1 MKKAVFVFV
10 LLCFQMFFGQ
20 EKEVL
25 KIDWPEEYEWKVVH
39 NYESDKTDFIIFIP
53 KNENENNWTIRCS
66 SMVFRNTPLSNV
78 DFIIKHYE
86 NNFSKQIPSAKFT
99 LLEKSNEEKNFWFIS
114 KIENPSP
121 SLEAESDSDSV
132 LLYII
137 QKENTL
143 YQVMIAVKEK
153 SLSEEFVKKWSKVFR
168 SGEFFYE
175 YSDKTQ

>member
-1 MKKAVFVFV
+1 MKKLVFLCLV
-10 LLCFQMFFGQ
+10 LFSGMFFGQ

-25 KIDWPEEYEWKVVH
+25 KIDWPKEYEWKVVH
-39 NYESDKTDFIIFIP
+39 NYESDKTDFIILIP

-66 SMVFRNTPLSNV
+66 SMIFRNTPLSNV

-121 SLEAESDSDSV
+121 SLEAESDSV

-153 SLSEEFVKKWSKVFR
+153 TLSKEFIKKWSKVFR

>member
-1 MKKAVFVFV
+1 MKKLVFLCVV
-10 LLCFQMFFGQ
+10 LFSGIFFGQ
-20 EKEVL
+20 KKEVL
-25 KIDWPEEYEWKVVH
+25 KIDWPKEYEWKVVH
-39 NYESDKTDFIIFIP
+39 NYESDKTDFIILIP
-53 KNENENNWTIRCS
+53 KNENENNWTICCS
-66 SMVFRNTPLSNV
+66 SMIFRNTPLSNV

-121 SLEAESDSDSV
+121 SLEAESDSV

-153 SLSEEFVKKWSKVFR
+153 TLSKEFIKKWSKVFR

>member
-1 MKKAVFVFV
+1 MKKTVFVFV
-10 LLCFQMFFGQ
+10 LLCFQMLFGQ
-20 EKEVL
+20 KKEVL
-25 KIDWPEEYEWKVVH
+25 KIDWPKEYEWKVVH
-39 NYESDKTDFIIFIP
+39 NYESDKTDFIILIP

-66 SMVFRNTPLSNV
+66 SMIFRNTPLSNV

-121 SLEAESDSDSV
+121 SLEAESDSV

-153 SLSEEFVKKWSKVFR
+153 TLSKEFIKKWSKVFR